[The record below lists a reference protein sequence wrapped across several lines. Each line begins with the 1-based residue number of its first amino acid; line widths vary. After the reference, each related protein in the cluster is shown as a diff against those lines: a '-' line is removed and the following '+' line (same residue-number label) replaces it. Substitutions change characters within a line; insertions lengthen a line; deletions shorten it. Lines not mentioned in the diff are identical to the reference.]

1 MTVMERQ
8 YTLPL
13 FPLNTVLFPGMPL
26 PLHVFEERYRLM
38 INECLDKR
46 QPFGVALIKRGR
58 EVGGEAVPHR
68 VGTSAIITSVT
79 EQSDGELD
87 IVTVGYQRF
96 RILSLLTDRPYPSG
110 LVETLPPVDED
121 SDEAHLQAGLL
132 RPRLK
137 EYIQVLGELTE
148 TEAELDQVPEKPV
161 LLAFLTA
168 ILLQVPRADKQSLLA
183 AGTIPEMLAREN
195 LFLARETALL
205 QARVGTEFILE
216 KSIFSTS

>member
-1 MTVMERQ
+1 MERQ

-38 INECLDKR
+38 VSECLDRR
-46 QPFGVALIKRGR
+46 QPFGVALIKRGK
-58 EVGGEAVPHR
+58 EVGGGAIPHR

-79 EQSDGELD
+79 ERSDGELD
-87 IVTVGYQRF
+87 VITVGYQRF
-96 RILSLLTDRPYPSG
+96 RILSLLYDQPYLSG

-121 SDEAHLQAGLL
+121 SEEAHFQASLL

-148 TEAELDQVPEKPV
+148 TEVELDQVPEKPV

-183 AGTIPEMLAREN
+183 AETIPEMLAREN
-195 LFLARETALL
+195 LFLEREKSLL
-205 QARVGTEFILE
+205 QAHVGTEFTLE
-216 KSIFSTS
+216 KSTFSTS

>member
-1 MTVMERQ
+1 MERQ

-38 INECLDKR
+38 VSECLDRR
-46 QPFGVALIKRGR
+46 QPFGVALIKKGK
-58 EVGGEAVPHR
+58 EVGGEAIPHR

-79 EQSDGELD
+79 ERSDGELD
-87 IVTVGYQRF
+87 VVTVGYQRF
-96 RILSLLTDRPYPSG
+96 KILSFSYDQPYPRG
-110 LVETLPPVDED
+110 IVESLPPVDED
-121 SDEAHLQAGLL
+121 SEEAHIQAALL
-132 RPRLK
+132 RPRLR

-148 TEAELDQVPEKPV
+148 TEVELDQMPEKPV

-183 AGTIPEMLAREN
+183 AETIPEMLAREN
-195 LFLARETALL
+195 LFLVREKSLL
-205 QARVGTEFILE
+205 QAHVGTEFTLE
-216 KSIFSTS
+216 KSTFSAS

>member
-1 MTVMERQ
+1 MAVMERQ

-26 PLHVFEERYRLM
+26 PLHVFEERYRVM
-38 INECLDKR
+38 VNECLEKR
-46 QPFGVALIKRGR
+46 QPFGVALIKQGK
-58 EVGGEAVPHR
+58 EVGGDAVPHK

-79 EQSDGELD
+79 ERSDGELD

-96 RILSLLTDRPYPSG
+96 RIVSLIHDQPYPSG
-110 LVETLPPVDED
+110 LVEALPPVDDD
-121 SDEAHLQAGLL
+121 SEEAHFQAGLL

-148 TEAELDQVPEKPV
+148 TEVELDQVPEKPV

-183 AGTIPEMLAREN
+183 AETIPDMLAREN
-195 LFLARETALL
+195 LFLSRETKLL
-205 QARVGTEFILE
+205 RARVGTEFILE
-216 KSIFSTS
+216 KPVFSAS

>member
-26 PLHVFEERYRLM
+26 PLHVFEEQYRLM

-58 EVGGEAVPHR
+58 EVGGGAVPHR

-87 IVTVGYQRF
+87 VVTVGYQRF
-96 RILSLLTDRPYPSG
+96 RILSFLTDRPYPSG

-121 SDEAHLQAGLL
+121 SEEAHLQANLL

-137 EYIQVLGELTE
+137 EYIQVLGELTQ
-148 TEAELDQVPEKPV
+148 TEVELDQVPEKPV

-183 AGTIPEMLAREN
+183 TETIPDMLAREN
-195 LFLARETALL
+195 LFLARETTLL

-216 KSIFSTS
+216 KSTFSTS

>member
-1 MTVMERQ
+1 MERQ

-26 PLHVFEERYRLM
+26 SLHVFEERYRLM
-38 INECLDKR
+38 VSECLDRR
-46 QPFGVALIKRGR
+46 QPFGVALIKSGK
-58 EVGGEAVPHR
+58 EVGGGAIPHR

-79 EQSDGELD
+79 ERSDGELD
-87 IVTVGYQRF
+87 VITVGYQRF
-96 RILSLLTDRPYPSG
+96 RILSLLYDQPYPSG

-121 SDEAHLQAGLL
+121 SEEAHFQAGLL

-148 TEAELDQVPEKPV
+148 TEVELDQVPEKPV

-183 AGTIPEMLAREN
+183 AEAIPEMLAREN
-195 LFLARETALL
+195 LFLLREKSLL
-205 QARVGTEFILE
+205 QARVGTEFTLE
-216 KSIFSTS
+216 KSTFSTS